1 VRSTKEKQKE
11 KRSEVEERS
20 TKKKKK
26 KKGAKKKKK
35 KKKKERST
43 EKKRKKMTKTKEPSK
58 RNSITWGFLCGG
70 MVVMFFTLGMV
81 LRRSFDP
88 VYARALGISILF
100 LTAILVAPLAKLHTA
115 QSV

>member
-1 VRSTKEKQKE
+1 
-11 KRSEVEERS
+11 
-20 TKKKKK
+20 
-26 KKGAKKKKK
+26 
-35 KKKKERST
+35 
-43 EKKRKKMTKTKEPSK
+43 MTKTKEPSK
-58 RNSITWGFLCGG
+58 RNSITWWILCGG
-70 MVVMFFTLGMV
+70 LIVMFFTLGMI